1 MWRTKQIQGFFWI
14 TLQCVWWDLSI
25 SLSGYFRCKSHG
37 SGRLKTKAACPSLH
51 GFIKC
56 STQQTQHVSVI
67 NSCKNITAVVSPTF
81 LPASVSFLA
90 PGNLKKRQTPF
101 ILNNKLDNTS
111 TLCVSTYQS
120 TWLCRL
126 ICDTSACLFIKS
138 LVCVCMCVLACKKK
152 ADCAHVLPPLSEQKV
167 ISQPSPD
174 ENALSI
180 SLNTLPGKK
189 TLVRIGWGINS
200 NNRKTLHRLYFT
212 ESLARLLANTKL
224 AHLSVVAGC
233 SSPCQ
238 SWVMVVVMNCMEK
251 WTRLSLLRSPL
262 NFSGL
267 YRNAKNW

>member
-1 MWRTKQIQGFFWI
+1 M
-14 TLQCVWWDLSI
+14 
-25 SLSGYFRCKSHG
+25 
-37 SGRLKTKAACPSLH
+37 
-51 GFIKC
+51 
-56 STQQTQHVSVI
+56 
-67 NSCKNITAVVSPTF
+67 
-81 LPASVSFLA
+81 
-90 PGNLKKRQTPF
+90 
-101 ILNNKLDNTS
+101 
-111 TLCVSTYQS
+111 
-120 TWLCRL
+120 
-126 ICDTSACLFIKS
+126 
-138 LVCVCMCVLACKKK
+138 
-152 ADCAHVLPPLSEQKV
+152 LPPLSEQKV

-189 TLVRIGWGINS
+189 TLAVRIGWGINS

-251 WTRLSLLRSPL
+251 RTRLSLLRSPL

-267 YRNAKNW
+267 YRNAKNWWEIIRNKTWNMLNKAFKQWAQTFMSGFYFVNVWMHKLISGKVTLQCTN